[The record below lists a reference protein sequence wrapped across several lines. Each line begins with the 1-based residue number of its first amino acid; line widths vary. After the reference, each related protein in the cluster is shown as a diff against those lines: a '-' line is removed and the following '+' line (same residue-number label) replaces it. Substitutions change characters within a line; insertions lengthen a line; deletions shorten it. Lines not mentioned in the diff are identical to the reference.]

1 MAISHSRVA
10 TVVAALA
17 LVAIAVP
24 RGARA
29 QAWVPSKGE
38 GSVSVA
44 YQNLNVKKHLATT
57 TPVAA
62 GDIDSSALLADVSYG
77 LTDKIAIDVA
87 LPFVM
92 SKYSG
97 VSGHP
102 GTNID
107 NGKYHSSFSD
117 VRFAVRYN
125 LARGNVVFTPYAGS
139 VVPSHAYAF
148 YGHAAP
154 GQRLNEIQ
162 VGAYAAKLFE
172 KGIPGMFVSARY
184 AYGFVEKVLDISHN
198 RSYADL
204 EVGYFFSPRF
214 RAFAMTNGQYSYGGI
229 DFPTSGGMR
238 ALPIEQQPVHD
249 QIQRVH
255 YLDVG
260 GGAAYSITDNFDIF
274 GSFSRLVAGRNGHAL
289 NRGITIGGSWSFALK
304 KKVDPTA
311 SKRPSAE
318 SDGVT
323 ASRENSLIRCICQ
336 KSGL

>member
-1 MAISHSRVA
+1 MAISHSRAA
-10 TVVAALA
+10 TVVAVLALA
-17 LVAIAVP
+17 AIAVP

-29 QAWVPSKGE
+29 QAWVPSQGE

-44 YQNLNVKKHLATT
+44 YQNMNVKKHLAGTT
-57 TPVAA
+57 RVD
-62 GDIDSSALLADVSYG
+62 GGQIDTQVMLVDFSYG
-77 LTDKIAIDVA
+77 VTDKIAVDFA
-87 LPFVM
+87 LPLVS
-92 SKYSG
+92 SKYQG
-97 VSGHP
+97 PVPHP

-107 NGKYHSSFSD
+107 NGQYHSSFSD

-125 LARGNVVFTPYAGS
+125 LTRGNVVFTPYAGS
-139 VVPSHAYAF
+139 VVPSHDYAF
-148 YGHAAP
+148 YGHSAP

-172 KGIPGMFVSARY
+172 KGIPGMFVSGRY
-184 AYGFVEKVLDISHN
+184 AYGFVENVLTFSRN

-214 RAFAMTNGQYSYGGI
+214 RAFAMTNGQYSYDGI
-229 DFPTSGGMR
+229 DFPKTGGMA
-238 ALPIEQQPVHD
+238 ALPPEQRPVHD

-260 GGAAYSITDNFDIF
+260 GGAAYSITDNFDVF
-274 GSFSRLVAGRNGHAL
+274 GSFSRLVTGRNGHAL

-304 KKVDPTA
+304 KKVDPTVA
-311 SKRPSAE
+311 KKPAAE